1 MDTDDNGGNNT
12 RCEWVMVTE
21 TLCWVLGS
29 ASLPFSLSVFV
40 FLFFSVY
47 PNFGTAYLFY
57 SLFFFASSC
66 CGVERQPS
74 IHTALPQTVNKSRL
88 LQRLFVLTNS
98 LYEVEL
104 QRQLKAAAAYV
115 AICPCPVP
123 ASQAHVFFVISF
135 LYPATFE
142 NCQKGVSQLYANVC
156 DR

>member
-1 MDTDDNGGNNT
+1 MGYGN
-12 RCEWVMVTE
+12 WDP
-21 TLCWVLGS
+21 VLGAGYWDTGFS
-29 ASLPFSLSVFV
+29 ISPFLSLGLCVSFFLCLPQFRHSIFILFVVF
-40 FLFFSVY
+40 FL
-47 PNFGTAYLFY
+47 
-57 SLFFFASSC
+57 ASSC